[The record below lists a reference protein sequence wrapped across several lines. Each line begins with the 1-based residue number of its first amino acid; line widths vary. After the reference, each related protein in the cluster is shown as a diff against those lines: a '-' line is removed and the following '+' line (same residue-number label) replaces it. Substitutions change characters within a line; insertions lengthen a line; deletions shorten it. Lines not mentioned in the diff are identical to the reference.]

1 MSQSHHSAQ
10 TESRAAESAQHN
22 GHHHNH
28 QGHTD
33 GHGGHDHHGSHGG
46 HDKHKGH
53 SPEMFKRRFFISFI
67 LTLPILYFSS
77 QLQTWIG
84 YEAISFPGS
93 GWINPVLG
101 ITLYFYGGW
110 PFLQGAWREFHSRV
124 AMMTLIALAIT
135 VAFVYSLS
143 VSLGLNGEPF
153 YWELATLIDIMLLG
167 HWIEMASV
175 QGASKALEELS
186 SLVPNEAHR
195 IKNGQVEDVP
205 VSEVRVGDI
214 ILIRPGEQIPN
225 DGEVVEGSTSVNE
238 SFLTGESKPVSK
250 HVGDEVAAGSVN
262 TEGSVKAEVTKVGD
276 DTAISQIMRLVEEA
290 QSSRSRFQALADKT
304 AYWLT
309 LIAIA
314 AGTLTF
320 VVWVSIGDLV
330 YAINRAVTVLVI
342 TCPHALG
349 LAIPLVIANSTK
361 LAASNGILVR
371 NRDSLERAKDIKII
385 AFDKTGTL
393 TQGRFGVQQITSEG
407 MEGQKALGIA
417 AALETSSEHPLA
429 KAVVSTAHQQ
439 QLELP
444 QMRNFQTVTGRGVEG
459 DIEGETY
466 RLGRPE
472 WVEEQSLQLSNKLRL
487 ALNEADEKGESA
499 VVLMA
504 RDRAIAVISMA
515 DQVRERARE
524 TVEQLN
530 KMDIQ
535 TVMITG
541 DAEAVARS
549 VSEELG
555 IDRYYARVLPEEKV
569 NWIKELKEEAPTA
582 FVGDGINDAAALL
595 EANMG
600 MAIGAGT
607 NVAIE
612 SADVVLIE
620 DDPLD
625 AVKALNLAKKT
636 YSKTIQNLFWAT
648 GYNVLA
654 IPLAAGVLSPFGFVL
669 SPAIG
674 AVLMSLSTV
683 IVAINAMLLRK
694 AKLT

>member
-33 GHGGHDHHGSHGG
+33 GHGSHDHHGSHGE

-53 SPEMFKRRFFISFI
+53 SPEMFKRRFFISLI

-250 HVGDEVAAGSVN
+250 HITPA
-262 TEGSVKAEVTKVGD
+262 
-276 DTAISQIMRLVEEA
+276 VE
-290 QSSRSRFQALADKT
+290 
-304 AYWLT
+304 
-309 LIAIA
+309 
-314 AGTLTF
+314 
-320 VVWVSIGDLV
+320 
-330 YAINRAVTVLVI
+330 
-342 TCPHALG
+342 
-349 LAIPLVIANSTK
+349 
-361 LAASNGILVR
+361 
-371 NRDSLERAKDIKII
+371 
-385 AFDKTGTL
+385 
-393 TQGRFGVQQITSEG
+393 
-407 MEGQKALGIA
+407 
-417 AALETSSEHPLA
+417 
-429 KAVVSTAHQQ
+429 
-439 QLELP
+439 
-444 QMRNFQTVTGRGVEG
+444 
-459 DIEGETY
+459 
-466 RLGRPE
+466 
-472 WVEEQSLQLSNKLRL
+472 
-487 ALNEADEKGESA
+487 
-499 VVLMA
+499 
-504 RDRAIAVISMA
+504 
-515 DQVRERARE
+515 
-524 TVEQLN
+524 
-530 KMDIQ
+530 
-535 TVMITG
+535 
-541 DAEAVARS
+541 
-549 VSEELG
+549 
-555 IDRYYARVLPEEKV
+555 
-569 NWIKELKEEAPTA
+569 
-582 FVGDGINDAAALL
+582 
-595 EANMG
+595 
-600 MAIGAGT
+600 
-607 NVAIE
+607 
-612 SADVVLIE
+612 
-620 DDPLD
+620 
-625 AVKALNLAKKT
+625 
-636 YSKTIQNLFWAT
+636 
-648 GYNVLA
+648 
-654 IPLAAGVLSPFGFVL
+654 
-669 SPAIG
+669 
-674 AVLMSLSTV
+674 
-683 IVAINAMLLRK
+683 
-694 AKLT
+694 